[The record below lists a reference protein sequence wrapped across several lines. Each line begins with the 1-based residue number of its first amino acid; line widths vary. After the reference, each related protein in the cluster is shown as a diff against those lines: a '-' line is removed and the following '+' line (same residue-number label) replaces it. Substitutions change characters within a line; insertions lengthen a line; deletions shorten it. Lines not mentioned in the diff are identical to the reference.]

1 MAIPKVVRRISVVLL
16 LLASVPESMGVP
28 LLVAGQ
34 MATDQHI
41 ESRGDSNPVK
51 VFARRYHQFESLEPN
66 EIVDGEFLEI
76 YFGNGNP
83 CRSLVFKPSAEQLSN
98 HGTMWDVSSERQ
110 TSIPSGGQI
119 LQLGTIQFPS
129 GPAKKFL
136 LGSLRFG
143 DGVIFS
149 ETLFVL
155 KGKVLT
161 PNQRVIEHLDV
172 FEAMMTRLRD
182 LPGFCRRLLEDMDKN
197 ENEGE
202 DENGGENENE
212 DKVRGRKK
220 LKPLKE
226 RKRLEKEREKLKKE
240 KEKLKERK
248 ENLKEDVLRIIF
260 NEEINKE
267 SGLTVWTEYAWVQE
281 DYSAYKEVA
290 RTTQGLEQV
299 WHKREGKGKGKSKD
313 ETPTPRQ
320 RLARLIFHRPTAS
333 DSDVSVLFVLEFGVE
348 LSENCLDILE
358 AVGEEPPLHE
368 FQFIQYLQAHL

>member
-16 LLASVPESMGVP
+16 LLASVPKSMGVP

-41 ESRGDSNPVK
+41 ESRGDSNPVN
-51 VFARRYHQFESLEPN
+51 VFARRDHQFESLEPN

-83 CRSLVFKPSAEQLSN
+83 CRSLVFEPSAKQLSN
-98 HGTMWDVSSERQ
+98 DGTVWDVSSERQ
-110 TSIPSGGQI
+110 TSIPYDSQV
-119 LQLGTIQFPS
+119 LHLGTIHFPS

-149 ETLFVL
+149 ETLFV
-155 KGKVLT
+155 KAKVLT
-161 PNQRVIEHLDV
+161 PNQRAIEHLDV

-202 DENGGENENE
+202 DENRGENENE

-226 RKRLEKEREKLKKE
+226 RKRLERERKKLKKE
-240 KEKLKERK
+240 KEKLKEEK
-248 ENLKEDVLRIIF
+248 EKLKGDVLRIIF

-267 SGLTVWTEYAWVQE
+267 SGLTVWTEYAWAQE

-299 WHKREGKGKGKSKD
+299 WHKREGKGKGKEVARLD
-313 ETPTPRQ
+313 VE
-320 RLARLIFHRPTAS
+320 RLARQSQANRPNS
-333 DSDVSVLFVLEFGVE
+333 DVLFVLEFGVE
-348 LSENCLDILE
+348 LSET
-358 AVGEEPPLHE
+358 V
-368 FQFIQYLQAHL
+368 